1 MIEAV
6 IFTALKGLVSNRCYP
21 STFPQKDDGTLA
33 TRLPAIR
40 YTVVSVSPVLDVC
53 GTDDGSTDDT
63 QVQLDLIAASH
74 PEALTLRDQVIA
86 ALQDT
91 DPPCAR
97 EGGFVTFDEETRTHR
112 VVIDYVFSPS
122 SEVTS

>member
-6 IFTALKGLVSNRCYP
+6 IFTALKGLVANRCYP
-21 STFPQKDDGTLA
+21 STFPQTPEGQLA

-40 YTVVSVSPVLDVC
+40 YSVISVEPMVDVC
-53 GTDDGSTDDT
+53 GTDDVSTDDT
-63 QVQLDLIAASH
+63 HIQVDAIAASH
-74 PEALTLRDQVIA
+74 PEALTLRDQIIA
-86 ALQDT
+86 ALMNT

-97 EGGFVTFDEETRTHR
+97 EGGFVTFDEATRTHR
-112 VVIDYVFSPS
+112 VVLDYVFSPS

>member
-21 STFPQKDDGTLA
+21 STFPQTPEGQLA

-40 YTVVSVSPVLDVC
+40 YNVIAVDPVRDVC
-53 GTDDGSTDDT
+53 GTDDVSTDDT
-63 QVQLDLIAASH
+63 HVQIDAIAASH
-74 PEALTLRDQVIA
+74 PEVLTLRDQIVA
-86 ALQDT
+86 ALANT

-97 EGGFVTFDEETRTHR
+97 EGGFVTFDEATRTHR
-112 VVIDYVFSPS
+112 VELDYVFSPS